1 MRFILAVLG
10 MSMFL
15 EGLPYFLFPE
25 KTKKVLAE
33 IQEMP
38 PASLKAIGFGL
49 LLFGLLITFIS
60 TLINSN

>member
-10 MSMFL
+10 MAMFL

-33 IQEMP
+33 IQEIP
-38 PASLKAIGFGL
+38 STYLKGIGFAL
-49 LLFGLLITFIS
+49 LAFGLLITFLS
-60 TLINSN
+60 TLISTK